1 MAQSNYDILGIPDGS
16 SMQRIRIAFRELVLK
31 NHSDRGGHDESFIL
45 IKQAFEDLKAGK
57 KFPDTPE
64 EHVKK
69 SKFFWGTDEEE
80 KKRKNT
86 ILSIMKRHILFL
98 HEQFIIYFRLSRY
111 FKIYK

>member
-69 SKFFWGTDEEE
+69 SKFFWHPELI
-80 KKRKNT
+80 RMVPHL
-86 ILSIMKRHILFL
+86 I
-98 HEQFIIYFRLSRY
+98 FRIH
-111 FKIYK
+111 KIYKIYTKYIQNISKYFRNNHKYR